1 MIIKII
7 FLWCFIL
14 LGGSLFADDTAS
26 YSESKNNV
34 QFGIYQDLQVLDKSE
49 KVYGIRCSFPIA
61 ENTSMIGL
69 DFGGFSRNTK
79 YFYGALFNL
88 IGVYN
93 DKNAAGL
100 NATCIFHYTGWNFSG
115 FSFAG
120 IYNEVFHRIKGVQA
134 GIVTNYARQVSG
146 LQISLINY
154 CEDLNGVQFG
164 LVNIYNNGTIP
175 FSILFNFGTDIKS
188 K

>member
-1 MIIKII
+1 MLIKITI
-7 FLWCFIL
+7 LGVLVL
-14 LGGSLFADDTAS
+14 LGVSVFADDNVPNPETQ
-26 YSESKNNV
+26 NNV
-34 QFGIYQDLQVLDKSE
+34 QFGIYSDLQVVDKNK
-49 KVYGIRCSFPIA
+49 KVYGIRCSLPIA
-61 ENTSMIGL
+61 ENTTMMGL
-69 DFGGFSRNTK
+69 DFGAFSRNTE

-88 IGVYN
+88 VGVYN

-175 FSILFNFGTDIKS
+175 FSILFNFGTDVKS

>member
-1 MIIKII
+1 MFIKITI
-7 FLWCFIL
+7 FAVFLFCGTFI
-14 LGGSLFADDTAS
+14 FADDNFS
-26 YSESKNNV
+26 NSDSQNNV
-34 QFGIYQDLQVLDKSE
+34 QFGIYSDLQVVDKSE
-49 KVYGIRCSFPIA
+49 KVYGIRCSFPMA
-61 ENTSMIGL
+61 ENTTMIGL
-69 DFGGFSRNTK
+69 DFGAFSRNTE
-79 YFYGALFNL
+79 YFYGAVFNL
-88 IGVYN
+88 LGVYN
-93 DKNAAGL
+93 DKNAAGF
-100 NATCIFHYTGWNFSG
+100 NGTCLFHYTGWNFSG

-134 GIVTNYARQVSG
+134 GIVSNYARQVSG

-175 FSILFNFGTDIKS
+175 FSILFNFGTDVKS